1 VKAKLESFLKII
13 EAIGGSTN
21 PLVFTSVASETEVLD
36 IEQKLGFRL
45 PAEFRDTLLT
55 VSSHCEFSWF
65 LPDDFELPQ
74 LLRQIFSGEL
84 HWSLELL
91 WQFNEA
97 REGWIREVFSNP
109 EDEYDKVWYNKFVF
123 QEVGNGDFIAI
134 DLLPESYGK
143 VVYLSHDD
151 GEGHG
156 CVMADSFKALLTDWV
171 ELGCV
176 GGEDW
181 QWLPFCENKLAGIDP
196 NSENALLWKQVIKL

>member
-13 EAIGGSTN
+13 EAIGGSTK

-65 LPDDFELPQ
+65 LPNDFELPQ

-181 QWLPFCENKLAGIDP
+181 QWLPFCENKLAAIDP

>member
-1 VKAKLESFLKII
+1 MEEKLESFLKAI
-13 EAIGGSTN
+13 EAIGGNTK
-21 PLVFTSVASETEVLD
+21 PLVFTSVASEAEVLD
-36 IEQKLGFRL
+36 IEQRLGFRL

-55 VSSHCEFSWF
+55 VSSHCEFRWF
-65 LPDDFELPQ
+65 LPDEFELPPV
-74 LLRQIFSGEL
+74 LRQLFSGEL

-97 REGWIREVFSNP
+97 REGWIREVFSKT

-134 DLLPESYGK
+134 DLLPMSYGK

-156 CVMADSFKALLTDWV
+156 YVMANSFKALLTDWV

-196 NSENALLWKQVIKL
+196 NSENALLWKQIIKL

>member
-1 VKAKLESFLKII
+1 
-13 EAIGGSTN
+13 
-21 PLVFTSVASETEVLD
+21 
-36 IEQKLGFRL
+36 L

-65 LPDDFELPQ
+65 LPNDFELPQ

-176 GGEDW
+176 GGED
-181 QWLPFCENKLAGIDP
+181 
-196 NSENALLWKQVIKL
+196 

>member
-1 VKAKLESFLKII
+1 VKEKLESFLKII
-13 EAIGGSTN
+13 EAIGGNTK
-21 PLVFTSVASETEVLD
+21 PLVFTSVASEAEVLD

-45 PAEFRDTLLT
+45 PAEFRDILLT
-55 VSSHCEFSWF
+55 VSSHCEFRWF
-65 LPDDFELPQ
+65 LPDEFELPPV
-74 LLRQIFSGEL
+74 LRQLFSGEL
-84 HWSLELL
+84 HWSIELL

-134 DLLPESYGK
+134 DLLPMSYGK

-151 GEGHG
+151 GEGNG
-156 CVMADSFKALLTDWV
+156 YVMANSFKALLTDWV

>member
-1 VKAKLESFLKII
+1 VEEKLESFLKAI
-13 EAIGGSTN
+13 EAIGGNTK
-21 PLVFTSVASETEVLD
+21 PLVFTSVASEAEVLD
-36 IEQKLGFRL
+36 IEQRLGFRL

-55 VSSHCEFSWF
+55 VSSHCEFRWF
-65 LPDDFELPQ
+65 LPDEFELPPV
-74 LLRQIFSGEL
+74 LRQLFSGEL

-134 DLLPESYGK
+134 DLLPMSYGK

-156 CVMADSFKALLTDWV
+156 YVMANSFKALLTDWV

-196 NSENALLWKQVIKL
+196 NSENALLWKQIIKL